1 MQRTFFCFAISFV
14 AVLFLA
20 GPMAAQES
28 RSTIQGTVTDAQG
41 ALVAGASV
49 TVVNLATNEKRA
61 ATTNQ
66 AGYYEVPLLNGG
78 SYQVTAELTGFKKS
92 VRGPIALSIASSI
105 EINMTLELGSVAE
118 SVTVTGEAPLLETST
133 ASSGNIIPRQ
143 QIADLPIAWMNPM
156 LLMEM
161 SPAIVSRG
169 DPSATQ
175 PWQTG
180 AVSNQRTMGNGT
192 LAANEITV
200 DGATVVGKDR
210 AVGYIPNIESV
221 GEFKMELMNFD
232 ASIGHQSG
240 AFVNMSTKSGTNQ
253 YHGSLF
259 EQHWQQR
266 WNATPHF
273 TRLAWQ
279 NSVQSGAIN
288 NDTPKQAP
296 GRSNQFGGTLGGPV
310 SIPKLV
316 NGRDRAFFFF
326 SYSGIYQTLTETGSN
341 LNRTVPKT
349 NWRQGDFSD
358 LLAID
363 PTLYQI
369 YDPRTARL
377 SGNRVIRDPFAGNR
391 GIPTLNPM
399 YDFYAKLYPQPNN
412 VPGVVDTEGR
422 NNVYAV
428 GMPRI
433 NSYNNLL
440 NRYDYNL
447 GSKHKVSGKWY
458 WSHYRNDQNDWT
470 FQTMRGLQSSGT
482 TQYSK
487 GFSADYMWT
496 ISGHT
501 IFNLTVGATRF
512 ADGSENA
519 VFTKFKPSDVGL
531 PKYMDDYADAMHTL
545 PRVSFSTI
553 QSIGTD
559 YPALTSRATTGQMR
573 AGLMRVSGNHT
584 WKFGWEERRYW
595 RTVTATRSA
604 SGMFTFGRD
613 FVRSADNDTRAS
625 NLGLEWAAFMM
636 GMPTNTGI
644 AGAEFRDTGYFSTPW
659 RGFYAQDEIRLGR
672 RIRLSLGVRLE
683 WEQGSTERFNRGI
696 AGGFDFAARVPFS
709 DAVEVAYAK
718 NPIAGLSASQFKVAG
733 GGFYLGQNGP
743 RTFTNDQK
751 PILPR
756 VGFVYQINS
765 KTVFRAGTGWYA
777 DSVNVNNLS
786 ISQTGYN
793 VNTTTTLSN
802 DNGLTFCCDANH
814 QPFAAA
820 RLSSNLQPLLNPFP
834 VRADGTR
841 WETPYGNSLGPVA
854 FAGQN
859 VNYFSRD
866 FSTGRMQRWRFGLQR
881 QLRRNLAIEASY
893 NGMRADR
900 PLGVNGNA
908 SPVNYLPASYYSAA
922 KVRNTAVEADL
933 NTRVPNPFL
942 YTNFA
947 SLAQS
952 NPRMYNYLRTQGF
965 FTNTTVT
972 TGQLLMPYPLFGN
985 IDGKRPGDDTRGYT
999 KYGDLQV
1006 QLSQRF
1012 SGGLNT
1018 NVIYTHAGS
1027 SDKYSYL
1034 NPFDPKPVWEDNGD
1048 ARPHVF
1054 VWTGT
1059 YDLPFGKS
1067 RRFITSGP
1075 LRGVVSG
1082 WQIGWLYKYQTG
1094 ISIIFSGG
1102 TRAVQFYYG
1111 DITKLAQRL
1120 NHDAVHEKDI
1130 HVWFDPTAT
1139 YRANTTGPIPS
1150 DFVGFEGRG
1159 AFQPAYNLNTIPVR
1173 FTDVRADALR
1183 YWNANIKREFRVTEN
1198 FKVRFGIDF
1207 MNLTNH
1213 TNFGSPNI
1221 SVTNSLFGRVTSQAG
1236 SGRMIQTHLRV
1247 QF

>member
-1 MQRTFFCFAISFV
+1 MVLIFV
-14 AVLFLA
+14 LSAA
-20 GPMAAQES
+20 SPMAAQEA
-28 RSTIQGTVTDAQG
+28 RSTIRGTVTDAQG
-41 ALVAGASV
+41 AMVAGASV
-49 TVVNLATNEKRA
+49 TVTNLATNDKRPV
-61 ATTNQ
+61 TTNQ
-66 AGYYEVPLLNGG
+66 TGYYEVPLLNAGR
-78 SYQVTAELTGFKKS
+78 YQVTAEMAGFKKT
-92 VRGPIALSIASSI
+92 VRGPIELSIASSI
-105 EINMTLELGSVAE
+105 EVNLALELGNVAE
-118 SVTVTGEAPLLETST
+118 SVTVTGEAPLLETTT

-161 SPAIVSRG
+161 SPGMVSRG
-169 DPSATQ
+169 DPASTQ

-180 AVSNQRTMGNGT
+180 AVSNIRTMGNGT

-210 AVGYIPNIESV
+210 NVGYIPNLESV

-273 TRLAWQ
+273 TRLAWED
-279 NSVQSGAIN
+279 SVRAGRVTK
-288 NDTPKQAP
+288 DTPKQAS
-296 GRSNQFGGTLGGPV
+296 GRSNQFGATLGGPL
-310 SIPKLV
+310 SIPKVV

-326 SYSGIYQTLTETGSN
+326 SYSGIYQTLSETGSN
-341 LNRTVPKT
+341 LNKTVPKT

-363 PTLYQI
+363 PALYQI

-377 SGNRVIRDPFAGNR
+377 SSGRVIRDPFPGNK
-391 GIPTLNPM
+391 GIPVLNPM
-399 YDFYAKLYPQPNN
+399 YDSYMKLYPEPNN
-412 VPGVVDTEGR
+412 VPGIVDTEGR
-422 NNVYAV
+422 NNYYAV

-447 GSKHKVSGKWY
+447 GAKHKLSGKWY

-470 FQTMRGLQSSGT
+470 FETMRGLQSSGT
-482 TQYSK
+482 TQHSK

-496 ISGHT
+496 ISGQT

-512 ADGSENA
+512 ADGNENA

-531 PKYMDDYADAMHTL
+531 PKYMDDYAGAMHTL
-545 PRVSFSTI
+545 PRVNFSTI

-559 YPALTSRATTGQMR
+559 YPGLTSRATTGQIR

-595 RTVTATRSA
+595 RTVTASRSA
-604 SGMFTFGRD
+604 SGLFTFGRD
-613 FVRSADNDTRAS
+613 FVRSSDNDTRAS

-696 AGGFDFAARVPFS
+696 AGGFDFTTRVPFS
-709 DAVEVAYAK
+709 DASEAAYAK
-718 NPIAGLSASQFKVAG
+718 NPIAGLSASQFKVQG

-743 RTFTNDQK
+743 RTFTDDQK

-756 VGFVYQINS
+756 VSFVYQINS

-777 DSVNVNNLS
+777 DSVNVNQLS
-786 ISQTGYN
+786 ISQSGYN

-802 DNGLTFCCDANH
+802 DNGMTFCCDANN

-820 RLSSNLQPLLNPFP
+820 RLSSGLLPLANPFP
-834 VRADGTR
+834 IRADGTR
-841 WETPYGNSLGPVA
+841 WETSYGNSLGAVA
-854 FAGQN
+854 FSGQN
-859 VNYFSRD
+859 VAFFPRD
-866 FSTGRMQRWRFGLQR
+866 FVTGRMQRWRFGLQR
-881 QLRRNLAIEASY
+881 QLRKDLVVEASY
-893 NGMRADR
+893 NGAWSNR

-933 NTRVPNPFL
+933 NTKVPNPFL

-947 SLAQS
+947 SLAQT
-952 NPRMYNYLRTQGF
+952 NPRMYNYLKTQSF
-965 FTNTTVT
+965 FTNTTT
-972 TGQLLMPYPLFGN
+972 TKGALLLPYPLFGT
-985 IDGKRPGDDTRGYT
+985 IDGKRPGDKTRGYT
-999 KYGDLQV
+999 RYGDLQL

-1018 NVIYTHAGS
+1018 RVMYTHAAS
-1027 SDKYSYL
+1027 RDKYTYL
-1034 NPFDPKPVWEDNGD
+1034 NPYDPKPVWEDNGD

-1059 YDLPFGKS
+1059 YNLPFGKA

-1075 LRGVVSG
+1075 LRTVVSG
-1082 WQIGWLYKYQTG
+1082 WQIGWMYKYQSG
-1094 ISIIFSGG
+1094 ISIIFTGLPK
-1102 TRAVQFYYG
+1102 APLFYYG
-1111 DITKLAQRL
+1111 DVNKIAERL
-1120 NHDAVHEKDI
+1120 NQQAVHSKDI
-1130 HVWFDPTAT
+1130 HVWFDPTAS
-1139 YRANTTGPIPS
+1139 YRTNTTAPIPS
-1150 DFVGFEGRG
+1150 DYVGFEGRG
-1159 AFQPAYNLNTIPVR
+1159 SFQPAYNVNTVPVR

-1183 YWNANIKREFRVTEN
+1183 FWNANIKGEFRVTES
-1198 FKVRFGIDF
+1198 FKVRFGVDL

-1213 TNFGSPNI
+1213 TNFGGPN
-1221 SVTNSLFGRVTSQAG
+1221 VTPTSSNFGRVTAQAG
-1236 SGRMIQTHLRV
+1236 SGRMIQAHLRV